1 MRYWVGVTD
10 NKWYNFLAGAKPDE
24 VNFWQPSASPPFK
37 NAPVGM
43 PFLFKLKSPY
53 RHIGGGG
60 YFVHYSQLPISL
72 AWEIFGPKNGCSSLE
87 DLRRLILP
95 LAAKSLHPGLIGCTV
110 LANPF
115 FFQHEDW
122 IPQPAEWGNSIVRGK
137 MYDTADAVGQH
148 LWNETSQRLDTMNAG
163 LITAQWPTGISI
175 ETGGKYGTPVLV
187 KPRLGQS
194 SFRVMVTDAYERRCA
209 ITGESTLVA
218 LEAAHIIPYSGE
230 GGHDVR
236 NGLLLRADFHRLYD
250 DGLVSVTPEMKIRVS
265 PRIREAWFNGK
276 VYYALDGRTLSVIPK
291 LPSMQPD
298 RDSLDWHFKNK
309 FQA

>member
-10 NKWYNFLAGAKPDE
+10 NKWYNFLAGDKPDE

-43 PFLFKLKSPY
+43 PFLFKLKSPH

-60 YFVHYSQLPISL
+60 YFVHYIQLPISV
-72 AWEIFGPKNGCSSLE
+72 AWDIFGPKNGCNSLE
-87 DLRRLILP
+87 ELRGLIQP
-95 LAAKSLHPGLIGCTV
+95 LASKSRNPGLIGCTV

-115 FFQHEDW
+115 FFERENW
-122 IPQPAEWGNSIVRGK
+122 IAQPAEWGNSIVVGK
-137 MYDTADAVGQH
+137 YYDTAEPIGQH
-148 LWNETSQRLDTMNAG
+148 IWDETSLRLDVMNAG
-163 LITAQWPTGISI
+163 LTTARWPAGKLI
-175 ETGGKYGTPVLV
+175 ETTEKYGNPVLV

-194 SFRVMVTDAYERRCA
+194 SFRVMVTEAYERRCA
-209 ITGESTLVA
+209 ITGENTLVA
-218 LEAAHIIPYSGE
+218 LEAAHIVPYAGD

-250 DGLVSVTPEMKIRVS
+250 DGLVSVTPEMKVRIS